1 MPTFT
6 YFVTAKKRDL
16 APIYVR
22 LSGGRNVDL
31 IVKTLLSVNPDRWSN
46 DTETIKQRI
55 KSEDDEKLIK
65 KLKGLKDH
73 IETEYKNHFSGYS
86 KEWLESVVYQFHTKR
101 DIKAKNLNDY
111 IDQFINDAKEGTRKN
126 KSALNLAPGTIRILE
141 GFKRI
146 FGEYQGIYTPERI
159 EWHKDKDKHE
169 GKEKPLR
176 PLRKVDFEN
185 INIDFYNSFVNFLS
199 DEGYALNTQGR
210 FIKSLKM
217 MMKKSLQDKLHNNRD
232 FEYEAFRGISE
243 KTFAVYLTK
252 DEIDKI
258 YKKDLTK
265 FPRMKIAR
273 DAFIVLCE
281 TCLRI
286 SDYSKIDI
294 NIRTIGGKR
303 FIDIQQTKTGG
314 KVIIPLTQR
323 FEAIWKD
330 YGNKL
335 PRIPEQ
341 YVNEYIKIIAKWC
354 EINEEIRWE
363 GVKFGKKYQRSALK
377 WELITCHS
385 GRRSACTNM
394 YLAGIPL
401 KDIREI
407 SGHSS
412 DKQLLDYIKITKE
425 QTALRLSDHS
435 YFSGNVLKIAK

>member
-1 MPTFT
+1 MATFI
-6 YFVTAKKRDL
+6 YFVSAKKRDL
-16 APIYVR
+16 APVYVR
-22 LSGGRNVDL
+22 LSAGRKVDL

-46 DTETIKQRI
+46 DTQTIKQRI
-55 KSEDDEKLIK
+55 KTDDDEKLIK

-73 IETEYKNHFSGYS
+73 IESEYKNYFGEYS
-86 KEWLESVVYQFHTKR
+86 KEWLESVVYQFHTKK

-111 IDQFINDAKEGTRKN
+111 IDRFIKEAKKGERKN
-126 KSALNLAPGTIRILE
+126 KSAMNLAPGTIRILE

-159 EWHKDKDKHE
+159 EWHKEKDKHG

-217 MMKKSLQDKLHNNRD
+217 MMKKSLQDKLHDNRE

-243 KTFAVYLTK
+243 KTFATYLNK

-258 YKKDLTK
+258 YNKDLTK
-265 FPRMKIAR
+265 FPRMDLAR

-294 NIRTIGGKR
+294 NIRTIEGKR
-303 FIDIQQTKTGG
+303 FIDIQQTKTGSR
-314 KVIIPLTQR
+314 VIIPLTKR
-323 FEAIWKD
+323 FEAIWKK
-330 YGNKL
+330 YSNKL

-341 YVNEYIKIIAKWC
+341 HVNRYIKTIAQWC

-377 WELITCHS
+377 CELITCHS

-394 YLAGIPL
+394 FLAGIPL

-435 YFSGNVLKIAK
+435 YFSGNVLKAV